1 MGRDEGL
8 SEVKLVALSD
18 YEGSDAFTPVERA
31 VLRLAD
37 AMVGTPAE
45 ISTELFVSLREHF
58 DDAQLAELASALAWE
73 NYRARFNRV
82 FDVEA
87 EGYSEG
93 AFCPLPA
100 GHVGASPSPE

>member
-1 MGRDEGL
+1 MDDFDD
-8 SEVKLVALSD
+8 SEEFS
-18 YEGSDAFTPVERA
+18 EVERA

-37 AMVGTPAE
+37 AITATPAV
-45 ISTELFVSLREHF
+45 IPAGLFATLREHF
-58 DDAQLAELASALAWE
+58 DDADVVTLTSALAWE

-93 AFCPLPA
+93 AYCPLP
-100 GHVGASPSPE
+100 VRISD